1 MSDYVA
7 ETVFIGN
14 WGRFQQ
20 MVFFLLC
27 TTAVPNGFNGFSI
40 VFLGDSPPHRCLIPD
55 GANITEEWRQV
66 SIPTQV
72 VNGETEYSK
81 CRRYRLDLISNF
93 SALGLSPRKD
103 VNLSQV
109 PLEGCSDGW
118 TYSKEIYQ
126 STIVT
131 EQEFVGALGGPR
143 FSGGECS
150 F

>member
-1 MSDYVA
+1 MGDYDE
-7 ETVFIGN
+7 ETAFLGN

-27 TTAVPNGFNGFSI
+27 ATAVPNGFNTIAI
-40 VFLGDSPPHRCLIPD
+40 VLVGDSPPHHCLIPE
-55 GANITEEWRQV
+55 GVNITEEWRQA
-66 SIPTQV
+66 SIPIQE
-72 VNGETEYSK
+72 VNGETECSQ

-93 SALGLSPRKD
+93 SALGLSPSKD
-103 VNLSQV
+103 INLSQV

-131 EQEFVGALGGPR
+131 EVSSPHFRAKCY
-143 FSGGECS
+143 FN
-150 F
+150 FYNFT